1 MGFRIDRVAVQLS
14 VYVEFEGSHVMAFA
28 YEPHADDPLVI
39 AALAKNDELN
49 RAAVAANPPTLG
61 DLFIG

>member
-1 MGFRIDRVAVQLS
+1 MGFRVDKVTVTLA
-14 VYVEFEGSHVMAFA
+14 VYVEFEGSHVIAFA

-39 AALAKNDELN
+39 AALAKNDEIN
-49 RAAVAANPPTLG
+49 RAAFAANPPTLG